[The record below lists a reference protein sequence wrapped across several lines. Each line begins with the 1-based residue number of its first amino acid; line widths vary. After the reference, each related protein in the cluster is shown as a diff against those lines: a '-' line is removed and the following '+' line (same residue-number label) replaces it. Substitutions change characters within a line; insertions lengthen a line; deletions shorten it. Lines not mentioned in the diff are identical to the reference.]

1 MPRHVAKATQQPHT
15 SVLELAWRCQHPMPT
30 CRSRFTPNDVDPLF
44 HHVKA
49 GMTVILRSK
58 DAKISMADVR
68 RVSDHQGTAQNP
80 PLFEVMDVHTG
91 VISWISGHEITHVVP
106 SL

>member
-1 MPRHVAKATQQPHT
+1 
-15 SVLELAWRCQHPMPT
+15 MPT
-30 CRSRFTPNDVDPLF
+30 CRSRFTPNDDDPLF

-68 RVSDHQGTAQNP
+68 RVSNHQGTAENP
-80 PLFEVMDVHTG
+80 PLFEVMDVHTR

-106 SL
+106 AL

>member
-1 MPRHVAKATQQPHT
+1 MLRHVAEETRHPQD
-15 SVLELAWRCQHPMPT
+15 SVLELTQRCQHPMPT

-58 DAKISMADVR
+58 DEKISMADVR
-68 RVSDHQGTAQNP
+68 RVSDHQDIQNP

-91 VISWISGHEITHVVP
+91 VISWISGHQITHVVP
-106 SL
+106 VL